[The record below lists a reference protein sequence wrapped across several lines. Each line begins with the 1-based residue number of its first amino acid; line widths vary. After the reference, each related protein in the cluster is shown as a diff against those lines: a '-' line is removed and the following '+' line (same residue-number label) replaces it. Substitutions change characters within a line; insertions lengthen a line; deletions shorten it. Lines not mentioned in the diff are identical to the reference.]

1 MNRIGITHFCLN
13 RSTRW
18 FGVLAV
24 LPLLAGT
31 ILAQD
36 VLQPVVPKHLRGRND
51 AERSGMHDA
60 GNIRTVFYNYG
71 MVGSYPDD
79 PINVDLS
86 IFHSAEVPKG
96 SGMNCA

>member
-1 MNRIGITHFCLN
+1 MNRNVVVGD
-13 RSTRW
+13 RWSTRW
-18 FGVLAV
+18 CLQ
-24 LPLLAGT
+24 LLIIVCCTGT
-31 ILAQD
+31 ALTQD

-60 GNIRTVFYNYG
+60 GNIRTIFFNYG

-86 IFHSAEVPKG
+86 IIHSA
-96 SGMNCA
+96 